1 MAAYKP
7 NIFLTLPDSSIMLEQ
22 LISGIMRRSRLLE
35 GELFRSFMNSEMG
48 YRLLELYVSGYI
60 KRLQDPTNRNVL
72 AAIKKAEGIA
82 AVLMPDGS
90 DRVFESRILGA
101 IKRNF
106 ETAEETG
113 VDTNLTLKTKR
124 ILGLMGEKY
133 LRTFLLDFMA
143 LRFGVGTFN
152 ERYLAKEGEPYFHY
166 LVVQPNSECNAKP
179 RCPGCFASKS
189 KGKLDYE
196 TLDRVVGESIELGAR
211 WTIVVGGEP
220 LLEKEALLELFG
232 KYRRMP
238 FMLATNGSF
247 VDDEFSAEVSRLGNV
262 LTVINTPGL
271 EAMTNQLRRDQNVWQ
286 EIVNAAKTLRR
297 NDAAVGFASTV
308 YAANYEEL
316 SSPEFAKQMI
326 DLGMF
331 IGFYFEYSTPLGH
344 RPIRGLG
351 LTPEMR
357 DGFSRRVQEVSGNN
371 PIILINTSGGE
382 NKIGGCPA
390 ARAGMVYV

>member
-179 RCPGCFASKS
+179 RCLGCFAATS
-189 KGKLDYE
+189 KGVLSYE
-196 TLDRVVGESIELGAR
+196 TLDNVLGESIELGAR
-211 WTIVVGGEP
+211 
-220 LLEKEALLELFG
+220 
-232 KYRRMP
+232 
-238 FMLATNGSF
+238 
-247 VDDEFSAEVSRLGNV
+247 
-262 LTVINTPGL
+262 
-271 EAMTNQLRRDQNVWQ
+271 
-286 EIVNAAKTLRR
+286 
-297 NDAAVGFASTV
+297 
-308 YAANYEEL
+308 
-316 SSPEFAKQMI
+316 
-326 DLGMF
+326 
-331 IGFYFEYSTPLGH
+331 
-344 RPIRGLG
+344 
-351 LTPEMR
+351 
-357 DGFSRRVQEVSGNN
+357 
-371 PIILINTSGGE
+371 
-382 NKIGGCPA
+382 
-390 ARAGMVYV
+390 